1 MRARLNVRWKRVR
14 SGGSSPIP
22 FEELVE
28 VSAATI
34 AVEKRLPAESQ
45 LRRGNRFGHRGF
57 KAPVIFTADDAAL
70 QGRSSHL

>member
-34 AVEKRLPAESQ
+34 AVEEAIAGGKSVWLA
-45 LRRGNRFGHRGF
+45 H
-57 KAPVIFTADDAAL
+57 V
-70 QGRSSHL
+70 

>member
-34 AVEKRLPAESQ
+34 AVEEAIAGGKSVWLGATGSTTGASKPR
-45 LRRGNRFGHRGF
+45 
-57 KAPVIFTADDAAL
+57 
-70 QGRSSHL
+70 